1 MVSTEV
7 LIGLLT
13 AAALAAA
20 ATWYLRGWWLK
31 RKNLRLRQAFY
42 LGIAELLQDETDQA
56 LDIFLQISRQHAQMV
71 ELQLMLASLFRQR
84 GEVDKAIR
92 IHQSLLE
99 RPDLSPALK
108 REVQAGLGQD
118 FMKAGVFD
126 RAEQHFLALESRGEL
141 PPQAL
146 KSLIKIYEMEQDWPK
161 AIRYAM
167 QLERQTG
174 KRLSDVVAHY
184 YCELA
189 EIALRKQDF
198 SQAQER
204 VTQALAKY
212 PGSARARMMEA
223 RLHQQREELSRALT
237 AWKLALETR
246 PDLLG
251 EIWPELESCY
261 LAVHG
266 AEQLLQEL
274 DALLE
279 PAPSALAQI
288 IRAQVLA
295 RDSGE
300 EVALKRLETDLQ
312 RVPTITGLA
321 CWLSMKTDLGGGGEM
336 ESIRLIVQALRAGK
350 RPWHC
355 NQCGFSG
362 SSFHWQCPGCKSWGS
377 IHFSQEK
384 SSDA

>member
-7 LIGLLT
+7 LIGLLI
-13 AAALAAA
+13 AAALAGA

-92 IHQSLLE
+92 IHQTLLE
-99 RPDLSPALK
+99 RSDLSPELK

-126 RAEQHFLALESRGEL
+126 RAEQHFLALESRGEM

-146 KSLIKIYEMEQDWPK
+146 KSLIKIYEMEQDWSK

-189 EIALRKQDF
+189 ELALRKQDVN
-198 SQAQER
+198 QAQER
-204 VTQALAKY
+204 ITQALAKC

-223 RLHQQREELSRALT
+223 RLHQQREEPARALT

-251 EIWPELESCY
+251 EIWPELENCY
-261 LAVHG
+261 LAVHDE
-266 AEQLLQEL
+266 AQLLQEL

-279 PAPSALAQI
+279 PAPSALAQVT
-288 IRAQVLA
+288 RTQVLA
-295 RDSGE
+295 RAVDE
-300 EVALKRLETDLQ
+300 DVALSRLQADLQ
-312 RVPTITGLA
+312 RAPTITGLA
-321 CWLSMKTDLGGGGEM
+321 CWLSMKTDAQEKGELLA
-336 ESIRLIVQALRAGK
+336 IQAIVQALRAEK

-384 SSDA
+384 SRDA